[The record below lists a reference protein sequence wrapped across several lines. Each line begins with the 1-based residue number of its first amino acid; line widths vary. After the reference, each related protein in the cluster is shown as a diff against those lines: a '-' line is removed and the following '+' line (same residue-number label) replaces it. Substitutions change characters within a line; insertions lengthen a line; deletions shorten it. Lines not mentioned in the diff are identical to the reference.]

1 MKAKSVY
8 ENINFERGQDPKEAL
23 GIGLDQGIYDKWSK
37 LMMEKGVGS
46 VNIEDAA
53 GGNYYLVIWVTQ
65 FPGAAGVAY
74 DKAHKYFDEYLED
87 GYSMNKSEIHM
98 KIKPEFERNFIRAY
112 NLRYSDWP
120 IVKESLDFERG
131 QDPKKSMKIGQ
142 AAEEDMII
150 DSFMDMAGGNLR
162 RFKWSFIK
170 EIIADYTAYV
180 INIIDSHDGP
190 EYFVMIPGVSISYG
204 GFPSAAAAVADMKIR
219 LKRKNESLDFERGGD
234 PKRSLKV
241 GRRETFP
248 DADLFEEIYDYWKNK
263 AHSSKWPYDFES
275 VEPINWNARYPNF
288 KVNLIRKNGET
299 PGYTFYLNKNGV
311 EVSYKQFK
319 NAGGGKRREERSW
332 DEINDFDH
340 FIRIVQSNHVMYI
353 PR

>member
-87 GYSMNKSEIHM
+87 GYSMNQSEIHM
-98 KIKPEFERNFIRAY
+98 KIKPEFERNFIGAY

-131 QDPKKSMKIGQ
+131 QDPKRSMKIGK

-234 PKRSLKV
+234 THRAIGV
-241 GRRETFP
+241 GRREAYP
-248 DADLFEEIYDYWKNK
+248 DTDLFEEIHKHCEHCLRDG
-263 AHSSKWPYDFES
+263 WPKEFEF
-275 VEPINWNARYPNF
+275 VNPIDWSGMYPAF
-288 KVNLIRKNGET
+288 KVNLKDTKSEDPHYQFFLTKTGIKV
-299 PGYTFYLNKNGV
+299 FYGT
-311 EVSYKQFK
+311 YKD
-319 NAGGGKRREERSW
+319 AGGGRRRWETQRY
-332 DEINDFDH
+332 DVKDMIH
-340 FIRIVQSNHVMYI
+340 FGRILASNHVQYM